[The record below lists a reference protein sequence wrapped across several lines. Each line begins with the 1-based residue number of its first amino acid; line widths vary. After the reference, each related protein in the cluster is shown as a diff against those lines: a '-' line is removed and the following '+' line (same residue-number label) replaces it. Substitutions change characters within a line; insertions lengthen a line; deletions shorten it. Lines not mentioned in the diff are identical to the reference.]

1 MTRYGQVSKQTV
13 VNANMGVTTI
23 GGTDAN
29 VISTTRKN
37 TVAQNYLDYLLD
49 NILIPII
56 QADKFE
62 DVRVL
67 LEKLKELDPYDDI
80 PEVTEKS
87 IQALIRT
94 QEQKLIM
101 QDLEH
106 RLEEIEARI
115 AFNQNQNNNVDV
127 DLQEDINIRQEV
139 EGSIDAIFLLYITY
153 FGPPEPVDT
162 ENTINGYDID
172 NLKLLLESFSSVDAS
187 KHSAYISTLQNILV
201 GGNVDDTNSLKF
213 FTFATDGSDVV
224 IQGNQYK
231 TSSSALDTSRFIN
244 TENDLYPFS
253 FPQGGEIKFTAS
265 TSVSG
270 ETIDIQFIFEK
281 YSNML
286 LVASYTTNIISI
298 VSHEDNLYT
307 ETVPVLK
314 NVDATTGVEEVIEY
328 DAFYIKVLTR
338 DKFVTI
344 KHIQIIETGQ
354 STKGY

>member
-13 VNANMGVTTI
+13 INTNMGVTTI

-29 VISTTRKN
+29 VIGTTRKN
-37 TVAQNYLDYLLD
+37 TVAQNYLDYLLE

-56 QADKFE
+56 QSEKFE

-67 LEKLKELDPYDDI
+67 LEKLQELDPYDDI

-94 QEQKLIM
+94 QERKLMM

-115 AFNQNQNNNVDV
+115 AFNQNQNNNVDI
-127 DLQEDINIRQEV
+127 DLQGDIDIQQEV
-139 EGSIDAIFLLYITY
+139 EGTIDAIFLLYITY
-153 FGPPEPVDT
+153 FGPPQSVDT
-162 ENTINGYDID
+162 ENTINGYDIE
-172 NLKLLLESFSSVDAS
+172 NLKLLLESFTSIDAS
-187 KHSAYISTLQNILV
+187 KHSAYISTLQNILI
-201 GGNVDDTNSLKF
+201 GGTVDDTNALKF
-213 FTFATDGSDVV
+213 FTFATEGSGVA

-231 TSSSALDTSRFIN
+231 TSASAPDTSRFKN

-270 ETIDIQFIFEK
+270 ETIDVQFIFEK

-286 LVASYTTNIISI
+286 LDASYATSIISI
-298 VSHEDNLYT
+298 ISHEDSLYT
-307 ETVPVLK
+307 ETIPALK
-314 NVDATTGVEEVIEY
+314 NVDATTKVDEVIEY

-344 KHIQIIETGQ
+344 KHIQIIETDQ